1 MPFDPAS
8 LAFATRAVHAGAAPD
23 PATGARAQPIY
34 FTNGFAFES
43 NEQAADIFAMR
54 ATGFSYSRGSN
65 PTVAALERRVAS
77 LEGAKAAVAV
87 ASGQSAMLL
96 VLLTLMQTGDAYVSS
111 ARLFGGS
118 LGLMRRLETRYGL
131 TPQFTRGLTPD
142 DFEGAIT
149 EATRAIVCESIVNPC
164 GTVID
169 IAGVAAVARRH
180 NLPLV
185 VDNTLASPAL
195 IRPIEH
201 GADIVVHSTS
211 KFLSG
216 SGTVIGGIVCDAGR
230 FDWAATG
237 RYSLITD
244 PWPDYDG
251 LVVAERFPETSF
263 ATACRLFG
271 LRDLG
276 PGLSP
281 MNAFLTLTGIET
293 LPLRMERHCANAMA
307 VAGYLRAHP
316 KVAWVSYP
324 SLPGHPGEAV
334 ANAYVPQGAG
344 SIFTF
349 ALKGGERAALDFI
362 TGLDLISH
370 LVNIGEIK
378 SLAIHPATTTHR
390 QLREAEK
397 VAACVGP
404 DTVRLSIGLETVEDL
419 IADVEQ
425 SLAKLA
431 A

>member
-1 MPFDPAS
+1 
-8 LAFATRAVHAGAAPD
+8 
-23 PATGARAQPIY
+23 
-34 FTNGFAFES
+34 
-43 NEQAADIFAMR
+43 
-54 ATGFSYSRGSN
+54 
-65 PTVAALERRVAS
+65 
-77 LEGAKAAVAV
+77 
-87 ASGQSAMLL
+87 
-96 VLLTLMQTGDAYVSS
+96 
-111 ARLFGGS
+111 
-118 LGLMRRLETRYGL
+118 
-131 TPQFTRGLTPD
+131 
-142 DFEGAIT
+142 
-149 EATRAIVCESIVNPC
+149 
-164 GTVID
+164 
-169 IAGVAAVARRH
+169 
-180 NLPLV
+180 
-185 VDNTLASPAL
+185 
-195 IRPIEH
+195 
-201 GADIVVHSTS
+201 
-211 KFLSG
+211 
-216 SGTVIGGIVCDAGR
+216 
-230 FDWAATG
+230 
-237 RYSLITD
+237 
-244 PWPDYDG
+244 
-251 LVVAERFPETSF
+251 
-263 ATACRLFG
+263 
-271 LRDLG
+271 
-276 PGLSP
+276 

-293 LPLRMERHCANAMA
+293 LPLRMERHCANAKA

-397 VAACVGP
+397 AAACVGP